1 MKTEPII
8 IATRGSALALAQT
21 EIVREQCRKCFPNLQ
36 FEVKI
41 IKTTG
46 DKLQRASLVQGA
58 VGLPKGLFTKEL
70 EVALIKG
77 KADMAVHSLKDLPTD
92 LPANLKLGAV
102 LKRADVRDTLI
113 YRQGE
118 FENNANG
125 ILKFE
130 DFPSGDIVAT
140 TSTRRAVQIL
150 AKNPGLIIKPIRG
163 NIVTRLE
170 KIAQQKELS
179 AMVLAYAGLERLNFT
194 IDSNGRLLG
203 DAVPDGLFARRLELD
218 EMLPAAGQGAIGIEI
233 RSDDGRIEE
242 ICRLLN
248 HYNTSQCVTAE
259 RSFLRAMGGGCQSP
273 VAVCAKVE
281 REVIT
286 IRAISFHHTP
296 AMYAK
301 EKGDLRHP
309 VELGE
314 KVAEILKY
322 GYII

>member
-1 MKTEPII
+1 LKTQPII

-21 EIVREQCRKCFPNLQ
+21 EIVREQCRKRFPHLE

-46 DKLQRASLVQGA
+46 DKLQRASMAQGS

-77 KADMAVHSLKDLPTD
+77 KADMAIHSLKDLPTD

-102 LKRADVRDTLI
+102 LKRADVRDALI

-118 FENNANG
+118 FGNNNG
-125 ILKFE
+125 GVLKFE
-130 DFPSGDIVAT
+130 DLPSGSVVAT
-140 TSTRRAVQIL
+140 TSTRRGVQIL
-150 AKNPGLIIKPIRG
+150 AKNHGLVIKPIRG

-170 KIAQQKELS
+170 KISQQKELS
-179 AMVLAYAGLERLNFT
+179 AMVLAFAGLERLNFT
-194 IDSNGRLLG
+194 INSNGRLLG
-203 DAVPDGLFARRLELD
+203 DAVPDGLLSMRLEFD
-218 EMLPAAGQGAIGIEI
+218 EMLPAAGQGSIGIEI
-233 RSDDGRIEE
+233 RADDGRIEE

-248 HYNTSQCVTAE
+248 HYNTFQCVTAE
-259 RSFLRAMGGGCQSP
+259 RAFLRAMGGGCQSP
-273 VAVCAKVE
+273 VAVCAEIE
-281 REVIT
+281 REVLA

-296 AMYAK
+296 PKSAK
-301 EKGDLRHP
+301 EKGDIRNP

-314 KVAEILKY
+314 KVAEILK
-322 GYII
+322 